1 MRETKMQEIRRKARE
16 QTEED
21 VAAAYR
27 EYRKEKGLPEPEQ
40 EENTQKPAE
49 NPSHEPGSGEA
60 AGEDT
65 ETAGEKEAGEKLEK
79 RQEPANEAPKGDTA
93 TGRFSNAPSDF

>member
-27 EYRKEKGLPEPEQ
+27 EYRKEKGL
-40 EENTQKPAE
+40 
-49 NPSHEPGSGEA
+49 
-60 AGEDT
+60 
-65 ETAGEKEAGEKLEK
+65 ETG
-79 RQEPANEAPKGDTA
+79 QDSVP
-93 TGRFSNAPSDF
+93 

>member
-27 EYRKEKGLPEPEQ
+27 EYRKEKGLDTEREGLPCPECNGAGMVVKEIPILRVK
-40 EENTQKPAE
+40 TGKICKTCG
-49 NPSHEPGSGEA
+49 GSGFLPK
-60 AGEDT
+60 ED
-65 ETAGEKEAGEKLEK
+65 
-79 RQEPANEAPKGDTA
+79 
-93 TGRFSNAPSDF
+93 

>member
-27 EYRKEKGLPEPEQ
+27 EYRKEKGLDMGQ
-40 EENTQKPAE
+40 EGTPCPDCNGKGMVVKEIPILRVKAGKICKTCG
-49 NPSHEPGSGEA
+49 GSGFLPK
-60 AGEDT
+60 ED
-65 ETAGEKEAGEKLEK
+65 
-79 RQEPANEAPKGDTA
+79 
-93 TGRFSNAPSDF
+93 